1 MKIKSITRGQ
11 AQEAMKNWIDNYP
24 NLPSVDEEFSELRK
38 EIQEINNTVRKETN
52 DDSDLKKSLY
62 QVAYA
67 TASVTLRLNLSVFT
81 KRLYF

>member
-1 MKIKSITRGQ
+1 MKKRIAVIDTETTYYDDVMSIGIVIADST
-11 AQEAMKNWIDNYP
+11 
-24 NLPSVDEEFSELRK
+24 NLTADM
-38 EIQEINNTVRKETN
+38 
-52 DDSDLKKSLY
+52 SLY